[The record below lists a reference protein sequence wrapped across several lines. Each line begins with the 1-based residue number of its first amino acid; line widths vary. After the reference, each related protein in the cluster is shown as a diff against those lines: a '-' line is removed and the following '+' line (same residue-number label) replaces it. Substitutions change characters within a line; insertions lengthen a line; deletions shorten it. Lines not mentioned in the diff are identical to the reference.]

1 MSDFG
6 KEFWTKLG
14 MSDPFAS
21 DAMIA
26 RVRDGMGKAPEL
38 IEATPP
44 AILDTH
50 DLDIPGPAGPLK
62 ARLYRPEHAH
72 ETGPLCVFF
81 HGGGYVFGDLDS
93 HDRVCRRL
101 CAIANVRVLAIAYRL
116 APENPFP
123 AAYDDCLAAF
133 DWAVGQGAA
142 RIGADTTRVAV
153 AGDSAGGGLAAAV
166 AQARRGQLRFQL
178 LIYPLLQ
185 LAEVR
190 KDKLK
195 AFEGHFV
202 SAKSLNW
209 IRDNYAGSTETA
221 RDPRVS
227 PLFCTDLAGLPPA
240 YIAVAEYDPL
250 KDEGAAYAD
259 MLSAAGVRAELHF
272 AKALPHGYFNFTRM
286 LPVAKKLAD
295 KAADALGRA
304 LAD

>member
-6 KEFWTKLG
+6 KEFWTRLG

-72 ETGPLCVFF
+72 KTGPLCVFF

-133 DWAVGQGAA
+133 DWAVGEGAA
-142 RIGADTTRVAV
+142 QIGADTSRIAV

-166 AQARRGQLRFQL
+166 TQARRRKLRFQL

-195 AFEGHFV
+195 AFEGHIL
-202 SAKSLNW
+202 SAKTLEW
-209 IRDNYAGSTETA
+209 IRDRYVVDPGLT
-221 RDPRVS
+221 RDPRCS
-227 PLFCTDLAGLPPA
+227 PLFADDLHGLPPA
-240 YIAVAEYDPL
+240 YIAAAELDPL
-250 KDEGAAYAD
+250 LAEGRAYAD
-259 MLSAAGVRAELHF
+259 KLAAFGVPVEYHLG
-272 AKALPHGYFNFTRM
+272 KALPHGYFNMTRT
-286 LPVAKKLAD
+286 LPVAKRLVD
-295 KAADALGRA
+295 KAGQALGRG
-304 LAD
+304 LAA

>member
-21 DAMIA
+21 EAMIA

-116 APENPFP
+116 A
-123 AAYDDCLAAF
+123 
-133 DWAVGQGAA
+133 
-142 RIGADTTRVAV
+142 
-153 AGDSAGGGLAAAV
+153 
-166 AQARRGQLRFQL
+166 
-178 LIYPLLQ
+178 
-185 LAEVR
+185 
-190 KDKLK
+190 
-195 AFEGHFV
+195 
-202 SAKSLNW
+202 
-209 IRDNYAGSTETA
+209 
-221 RDPRVS
+221 
-227 PLFCTDLAGLPPA
+227 
-240 YIAVAEYDPL
+240 
-250 KDEGAAYAD
+250 
-259 MLSAAGVRAELHF
+259 
-272 AKALPHGYFNFTRM
+272 
-286 LPVAKKLAD
+286 
-295 KAADALGRA
+295 LGRPA
-304 LAD
+304 TNSERQRVVSYVRDFMTSKPEKDAWASVFQAIFASAEFRYVR